1 MQMNYKKILSAVNCL
16 SPPVKRFLEPH
27 MDFIAQ
33 SATDIRLRLNR
44 PLTISA
50 RDGVYFPSND
60 GGLLQA
66 LPDKAV
72 IITKAD
78 LIDRFNRICRYS
90 VYSVQNEIINGFVT
104 VSGGHRAGVCG
115 TAVVDS
121 GKIVNVR
128 DISSINLRIA
138 REVKGCAD
146 KLISQIENMQNGVLI
161 CGEPCSG
168 KTTILRDLARY
179 ISEKENKN
187 ISLIDERGELAA
199 PVCGVN
205 QNDVGLCDVFCGYP
219 KHKAV
224 EQALRCM
231 SPEYIICDE
240 IGTAED
246 LKAVES
252 CVNSGVSVIA
262 ALHAK
267 NKSELL
273 GKPNAVKLLKTGA
286 FGTVVFLK
294 SRQNA
299 GEISSVETAGD
310 LLGN

>member
-1 MQMNYKKILSAVNCL
+1 
-16 SPPVKRFLEPH
+16 
-27 MDFIAQ
+27 
-33 SATDIRLRLNR
+33 
-44 PLTISA
+44 
-50 RDGVYFPSND
+50 
-60 GGLLQA
+60 
-66 LPDKAV
+66 
-72 IITKAD
+72 
-78 LIDRFNRICRYS
+78 
-90 VYSVQNEIINGFVT
+90 
-104 VSGGHRAGVCG
+104 
-115 TAVVDS
+115 
-121 GKIVNVR
+121 
-128 DISSINLRIA
+128 
-138 REVKGCAD
+138 
-146 KLISQIENMQNGVLI
+146 
-161 CGEPCSG
+161 
-168 KTTILRDLARY
+168 
-179 ISEKENKN
+179 
-187 ISLIDERGELAA
+187 
-199 PVCGVN
+199 
-205 QNDVGLCDVFCGYP
+205 
-219 KHKAV
+219 
-224 EQALRCM
+224 M